1 VAVSGAAS
9 GIGRA
14 VRDRLERSGLHVVG
28 VDLHDAEIEADLATA
43 EGRRHAVRAVTEWS
57 SGALDGAVACAGL
70 GPHVRPVED
79 IARVNYFGALFF
91 LDGLLGL
98 LAAGEAAAAVA
109 ISSNGA
115 TLTPAHAGLVDAL
128 LAGDEEPACSL
139 AATLGGATVYG
150 MSKLALTRA
159 LRRRVGA
166 WAEAG
171 VRLNA
176 VAPGPV
182 DTPLLA
188 ASLADATV
196 GPMVEALPVPVGRR
210 ATAAEIAAAV
220 GFLLDP
226 AQGFVHGS
234 VLFVDGGSDALLQP
248 DRF

>member
-1 VAVSGAAS
+1 VSGSAS
-9 GIGRA
+9 GIGHA
-14 VRDRLERSGLHVVG
+14 VRERLERSGLHVVG
-28 VDLHDAEIEADLATA
+28 VDLHDAEIDADLATA
-43 EGRRHAVRAVTEWS
+43 GGRRHAVEAVTEWS
-57 SGALDGAVACAGL
+57 GGALDGAVACAGL

-79 IARVNYFGALFF
+79 IARVNYFGALYF
-91 LDGLLGL
+91 LDGLLDL
-98 LAAGEAAAAVA
+98 LGKGEAAAAVA

-115 TLTPAHAGLVDAL
+115 TLTPAHTGLVDAL
-128 LAGDEEPACSL
+128 LAGDEDAACRL

-150 MSKLALTRA
+150 MSKLAMTRA

-166 WAEAG
+166 WAQAG

-210 ATAAEIAAAV
+210 ATTTEIAAAV

>member
-1 VAVSGAAS
+1 VAVSGSAS

-14 VRDRLERSGLHVVG
+14 VRDRLERSGVHVVG
-28 VDLHDAEIEADLATA
+28 VDLGGAEIEADLATTG
-43 EGRRHAVRAVTEWS
+43 GRRHAVEAVTDWS
-57 SGALDGAVACAGL
+57 GGVLDGAVACAGL
-70 GPHVRPVED
+70 GPHVQPVEE

-91 LDGLLGL
+91 LDGLLEIL
-98 LAAGEAAAAVA
+98 ETGEAAAAVA

-115 TLTPAHAGLVDAL
+115 TLTPGHSGLVDAL
-128 LAGDEEPACSL
+128 LADDEEPACRL
-139 AATLGGATVYG
+139 AATLPGATVYG
-150 MSKLALTRA
+150 MSKLAMTRA

-166 WAEAG
+166 WAQAG

-188 ASLADATV
+188 ASLADTTL

-210 ATAAEIAAAV
+210 AAPGEIAAAV

-234 VLFVDGGSDALLQP
+234 VLFVDGGSDALLRP
-248 DRF
+248 DRI